1 LQGILASRGIPA
13 WVIRHG
19 RLVEEGQVNSTYRLE
34 FSMELS
40 TQEGEQVMGAMW
52 PETVNDQPW
61 RDWEP
66 VVDSGSEGG
75 GEITT
80 VL

>member
-1 LQGILASRGIPA
+1 
-13 WVIRHG
+13 
-19 RLVEEGQVNSTYRLE
+19 
-34 FSMELS
+34 MELS

-80 VL
+80 VV